1 VCGNPERL
9 EAPMTDYYHAIVWI
23 DHHEAR
29 VFHFGVDEADKVIV
43 HPRNPV
49 QHIHHKANEIG
60 SGHAPEDQAFFHDV
74 VQALGGAAAILL
86 TGPANAKNELE
97 KHIER
102 HDPQLKARIKGI
114 ETLDH
119 PSDGILLAHARKYF
133 KTEDGMG
140 TQRR

>member
-1 VCGNPERL
+1 L
-9 EAPMTDYYHAIVWI
+9 EHSVTDHYHAIVWI

-29 VFHFGVDEADKVIV
+29 VFHFSTDAADRIVV
-43 HPRNPV
+43 HPLHPV
-49 QHIHHKANEIG
+49 RHIHHKANEIG

-74 VQALGGAAAILL
+74 VTAIGDAGAILL

-102 HDPQLKARIKGI
+102 HDQQLKARVKGI

-119 PSDGILLAHARKYF
+119 PSDGVLLAHARKYF
-133 KTEDGMG
+133 KAEDRMESQGG
-140 TQRR
+140 